1 MKIFDEVSKFWLP
14 WNQITREIKHDMR
27 FIISMPQEKPWVYQ
41 ISKVNN
47 IDNKGVIEFTLKQTE
62 FNQFTDY
69 VNLDPNNIEMY
80 ANYYKSNIIPE
91 DEKEIVPND
100 SNTLEIISGDYY
112 IMLGFEKTVM
122 VEMKDSNGETVKDV
136 IPSQYSWEISKVI
149 SETEEGIEVERIDS
163 NTDFIPYITPLN
175 SDILTFIIA
184 DKTRYNKNIINIT
197 CTYNDGDN
205 TITTSKMFTT
215 KKKLLY

>member
-122 VEMKDSNGETVKDV
+122 VEMKDSNGEIVKDV
-136 IPSQYSWEISKVI
+136 DVSKYSWEISRVI
-149 SETEEGIEVERIDS
+149 SETETERIDDK
-163 NTDFIPYITPLN
+163 TDIVTLLTSLN
-175 SDILTFIIA
+175 SDTLTFKIA
-184 DKTRYNKNIINIT
+184 DKSKYNKNTINIT
-197 CTYNDGDN
+197 CTYNDGGKI
-205 TITTSKMFTT
+205 ITTSRVFTT
-215 KKKLLY
+215 KR